1 MAEQNKVGYVD
12 VPGGKVWYEV
22 TGGGGGGLPLITLHG
37 GPGSTHFGF
46 EPLKALSEDRPVV
59 FYDQLGCGN
68 SDRPDDLSLW
78 TVERFVEEL
87 HILRIHLG
95 LDRCH
100 ILGHSWGTMLGMD
113 YYLAHPD
120 GILSLVQSSP
130 CISIQR
136 WVEDCNNYRNQLP
149 AEVQAIMAEHEKAGT
164 TGSQEYKDAE
174 KEFNKRHVLRM
185 DPVPEAVLQGRR
197 ERGTVVYETMWGPNE
212 FYMTGNLADYD
223 RSGDL
228 HKIGVPA
235 LYSCGRF
242 DEAAPDT
249 VNWYAELTP
258 NSEFVVYENSA
269 HMPHWE
275 ETSRYISVVRDF
287 LRRNDELA

>member
-1 MAEQNKVGYVD
+1 M
-12 VPGGKVWYEV
+12 
-22 TGGGGGGLPLITLHG
+22 
-37 GPGSTHFGF
+37 
-46 EPLKALSEDRPVV
+46 V

-78 TVERFVEEL
+78 TMDRFVQEL
-87 HILRIHLG
+87 HLLREYLG
-95 LDRCH
+95 FDRCH

-113 YYLAHPD
+113 YYLAHPN
-120 GILSLVQSSP
+120 GIASLIQSSP
-130 CISIQR
+130 CISIER
-136 WVEDCNNYRNQLP
+136 WVADCNNYRKQLP
-149 AEVQAIMAEHEKAGT
+149 PEVQEVMDKHEAAGT
-164 TGSQEYKDAE
+164 TDSEEYRDAE
-174 KEFNKRHVLRM
+174 KEFNKRHVLRL
-185 DPVPEAVLQGRR
+185 DPVPEAVLKGRR
-197 ERGTVVYETMWGPNE
+197 ERGKVVYETMWGPNE